1 MSLNITLKDA
11 NGALYANPS
20 NKPNAPKLEGFVEFL
35 LNGEKDGPKLR
46 LDAAAWTKEKDGNA
60 YYSLSI
66 GGLNGAL
73 FPEKE
78 KKSAESPDYTGSL
91 GPNREL
97 RIVGWKRKAE
107 SNSETYV
114 SLLVSEPNRTGQRAP
129 AATGKAAAFI

>member
-1 MSLNITLKDA
+1 MSLNITLKDG
-11 NGALYANPS
+11 NGAFYVNQS
-20 NKPNAPKLEGFVEFL
+20 TKQNAPKLEGFVEFSL
-35 LNGEKDGPKLR
+35 DGEKDGPKLR
-46 LDAAAWTKEKDGNA
+46 LDAAAWTKDKDGLA

-78 KKSAESPDYTGSL
+78 KKSAESPDYTGSV

-107 SNSETYV
+107 SNGEMYI
-114 SLLVSEPNRTGQRAP
+114 SLLISEPNRQGQRAP
-129 AATGKAAAFI
+129 AAAGKEAAFI